1 MRAKLNFLT
10 QWRLNVIYVIREDLT
25 LPDVIHDDMIR
36 AMEFIDQGNL
46 VTVTSEL
53 DVHSLCS

>member
-1 MRAKLNFLT
+1 M
-10 QWRLNVIYVIREDLT
+10 YEIRKDLT